1 MRKTRTPQIKRKLEI
16 EYCFHPKDN
25 YERVHWMY
33 CEVSGANDAECK
45 DKAKSY
51 YESQIRSLGW
61 GRITTLKEIRPLRN
75 TNDPHP
81 RKSNSDLSGSR
92 STESSSGG
100 NSKSSAGKKRR
111 TTGKAAGA
119 AKSTTGGTR
128 KGTKSSTRAKKSK

>member
-16 EYCFHPKDN
+16 EYSFHPKDN
-25 YERVHWMY
+25 YQRVHWMY
-33 CEVSGANDAECK
+33 CEVSGSNDAECK

-75 TNDPHP
+75 VNDPFS
-81 RKSNSDLSGSR
+81 RKSNADLSGSR
-92 STESSSGG
+92 STVPSSEVDT
-100 NSKSSAGKKRR
+100 KSPTRKSRR
-111 TTGKAAGA
+111 ATGKAAGA
-119 AKSTTGGTR
+119 AKKSTGGTR